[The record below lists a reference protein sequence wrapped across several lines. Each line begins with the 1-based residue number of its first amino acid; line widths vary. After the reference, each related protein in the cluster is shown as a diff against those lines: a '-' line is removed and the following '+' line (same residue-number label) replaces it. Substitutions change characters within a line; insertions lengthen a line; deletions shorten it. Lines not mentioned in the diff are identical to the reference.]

1 MKSLAVLE
9 SVSES
14 EEQKKMNSLQIRRPN
29 KILKKRQD
37 LKTKETL
44 YLVEWQQKSKEK
56 GDFQNNQNSQSNM
69 EQDENISDMVETWE
83 PFRHLEQCT
92 ELIEKF
98 EKGHSR

>member
-1 MKSLAVLE
+1 
-9 SVSES
+9 
-14 EEQKKMNSLQIRRPN
+14 
-29 KILKKRQD
+29 
-37 LKTKETL
+37 
-44 YLVEWQQKSKEK
+44 
-56 GDFQNNQNSQSNM
+56 M